1 VPTFTLVT
9 GGSVGTVAAQLNT
22 TPNLVTSFDQVAAG
36 TAIPVRP
43 VVFLNSIT
51 PGNYGFIQELGTATV
66 LGNATLTGTPAAG
79 VLIQP
84 KAGGAGTVD
93 VPTVTTA
100 VLNTSIGLAIDL
112 PVAGQLFKIELQYVP
127 VVQD

>member
-1 VPTFTLVT
+1 
-9 GGSVGTVAAQLNT
+9 VAAQLNT

-66 LGNATLTGTPAAG
+66 LGNATLTGAAAVG

-84 KAGGAGTVD
+84 KAAGAGTVD

-112 PVAGQLFKIELQYVP
+112 PLAGNLFKIELQYVP